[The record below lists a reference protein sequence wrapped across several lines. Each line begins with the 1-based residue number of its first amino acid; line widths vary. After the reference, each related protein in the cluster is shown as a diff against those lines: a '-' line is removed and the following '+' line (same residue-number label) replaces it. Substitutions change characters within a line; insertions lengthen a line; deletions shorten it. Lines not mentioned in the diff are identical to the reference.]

1 MTLDKF
7 EHIKRQKWKSLF
19 KENLIF
25 VTRSYEKSV
34 FYWK

>member
-19 KENLIF
+19 IENLIF
-25 VTRSYEKSV
+25 VTKILNIST
-34 FYWK
+34 

>member
-7 EHIKRQKWKSLF
+7 EHIKREKWKSLF

-25 VTRSYEKSV
+25 VTKILNIST
-34 FYWK
+34 